1 MTSLAA
7 CRYAVVSPVKDEEK
21 YVERTIRSV
30 LGQTIRPVRWIIV
43 DDGSKDRT
51 PEIIK
56 QGVSGIDWIQCLRI
70 DRDGN
75 RELGITEIKAFT
87 VGHKLLEDVEYD
99 FIVKLDCDV
108 ELPPTYFEEMLRRF
122 DEKAGLGIASGAF
135 FEEHDGQWVFIRM
148 PDYHAS
154 GATKMVRAKC
164 FRDIGGFVQRK
175 GWDTIDEIRA
185 RALGWETERIQTLT
199 FRHLKREGSASGV
212 VYSNLLEAE
221 VDYVI
226 GNSLAFVLL
235 KAIYR
240 MVSQR
245 PFVVA
250 GSIMLW
256 GFVKA
261 WITSVPRQV
270 TKEQAIAYR
279 SMLRRRVR
287 RRIVELFGFGGHR
300 LEEI

>member
-56 QGVSGIDWIQCLRI
+56 QCVSGIDWIQCLRI

-122 DEKAGLGIASGAF
+122 DEKAALGIASGAF

-261 WITSVPRQV
+261 WITNVPRQV

-287 RRIVELFGFGGHR
+287 RRIVELFGFGGHP